1 MESWRK
7 FLNERAYAFGTTSLP
22 SGNPGSLCPQGMDQ
36 IGWKDVNE
44 PKCRPK
50 PELKQ
55 NGSMTIKGVDK
66 LVEYIF
72 NHPNQ
77 TIKVEYKPG
86 HKRSFAGSKRHTLPF
101 YYGEWPYITNPA
113 DGMGWDFVMVPSSD
127 INENNLLPIGHVA
140 YNQGRPTAIGNDKV
154 IIAPDGK
161 YGEQDRQLI
170 VEFFRKFDFF
180 NEPEWY

>member
-1 MESWRK
+1 
-7 FLNERAYAFGTTSLP
+7 
-22 SGNPGSLCPQGMDQ
+22 
-36 IGWKDVNE
+36 
-44 PKCRPK
+44 
-50 PELKQ
+50 
-55 NGSMTIKGVDK
+55 
-66 LVEYIF
+66 
-72 NHPNQ
+72 
-77 TIKVEYKPG
+77 
-86 HKRSFAGSKRHTLPF
+86 
-101 YYGEWPYITNPA
+101 
-113 DGMGWDFVMVPSSD
+113 MGWDFVMVPSSD